1 MICLICRQAEVV
13 DGFISVK
20 LEREEIN
27 LMVNNVPAGVCPSCG
42 EAYLEEDIASQV
54 LSMAKERS
62 EAGELDAHYEYKS
75 T

>member
-1 MICLICRQAEVV
+1 
-13 DGFISVK
+13 
-20 LEREEIN
+20 
-27 LMVNNVPAGVCPSCG
+27 MVINVPAGVCPSCG